1 MYVNNYLTNLFH
13 LSEYEK
19 LKNAPFLI
27 VDYYDFDY
35 KVYLWYVANF
45 TNTILIKEY
54 ENELE
59 EYEYDNNNEK
69 KIAQLVDL
77 RNMHYGIY
85 ELVNILFYEKN
96 YDKYNISNKIHIK
109 SGTLKYYY
117 ELNESNGFN
126 EKIINKKTHIMIDY
140 YKFQNEVEKIKKIV
154 FYKKMLDKIFC
165 F

>member
-1 MYVNNYLTNLFH
+1 MKMIVNNYLTNLFH
-13 LSEYEK
+13 LSEYDK

-27 VDYYDFDY
+27 INPYDFDY
-35 KVYLWYVANF
+35 KVYIWYVANF
-45 TNTILIKEY
+45 TNTIVIKEY
-54 ENELE
+54 ESME
-59 EYEYDNNNEK
+59 EYDYKDEK
-69 KIAQLVDL
+69 KVAQLMDL

-85 ELVNILFYEKN
+85 ELVNILFYDKH
-96 YDKYNISNKIHIK
+96 YDKYNISNKLHIK

-140 YKFQNEVEKIKKIV
+140 YKFQNEIEKIKSIV
-154 FYKKMLDKIFC
+154 FYKKILDKVFC

>member
-1 MYVNNYLTNLFH
+1 MKMIVNNYLTNLFH
-13 LSEYEK
+13 LSEYDK

-27 VDYYDFDY
+27 INPYDFDY
-35 KVYLWYVANF
+35 KVYIWYVANF
-45 TNTILIKEY
+45 TNTIVIKEY
-54 ENELE
+54 ESME
-59 EYEYDNNNEK
+59 EYDYKDEK
-69 KIAQLVDL
+69 KVAQLMDL

-85 ELVNILFYEKN
+85 ELVNILFYDKH
-96 YDKYNISNKIHIK
+96 YDKYNISNKLHIK

-140 YKFQNEVEKIKKIV
+140 YKFQNEIEKIKNIV
-154 FYKKMLDKIFC
+154 FYKKILDKVFC